1 MNKPGAQGDKKNVI
15 RVIIVDDIPET
26 RENLKKLLAFESD
39 IEVVGTAGTGK
50 EGVELARSV
59 KPDIVLMDIN
69 MPDMDGIQ
77 ATEQISK
84 AVGAVGVIMMS
95 VQHEADYLRRAM
107 LAGARDFLTKPIAG
121 DELYATIRRV
131 YEIPKSGPV
140 REPEEE
146 RDRTDHNGHVI
157 MVYSPQGGVGKTTV
171 ATNLAAA
178 LMRPDTKVLLIDA
191 DLQFGD
197 VGVFL
202 NLVAQASIVNLVKT
216 ATEAELDF
224 DLVENV
230 LIKHDTGL
238 KVLLAPPTP
247 QDAENVPP
255 ETVLQLIPKLK
266 GLFDFIVVD
275 TATRLDDLNLGL
287 FDIAERII
295 LVMVSTL
302 PALKNTRAVLNVL
315 DALKYPDQEKIALV
329 FNRVNADYER
339 TKIVPPV
346 AALEDR
352 LKRKALLS
360 IPVDERKVLTALT
373 RGTPV
378 FAGKDRT
385 SSPAKEFLTLAET
398 LRAGLMPEE
407 LEPVAGPVKSSSR
420 LSRLLGG

>member
-1 MNKPGAQGDKKNVI
+1 MNKPGTQGDKKNMI

-39 IEVVGTAGTGK
+39 IEVVGTAGTGR
-50 EGVELARSV
+50 EGVELARSA

-69 MPDMDGIQ
+69 MPDLDGIQ
-77 ATEQISK
+77 ATELISK
-84 AVGAVGVIMMS
+84 AVGQVGVIMMS

-131 YEIPKSGPV
+131 HEIPKAGPV
-140 REPEEE
+140 GLGPEVALSKPGS
-146 RDRTDHNGHVI
+146 GHII
-157 MVYSPQGGVGKTTV
+157 MVYSPQGGAGKTTI

-178 LMRPDTKVLLIDA
+178 LLRPDTKVLLIDA

-202 NLVAQASIVNLVKT
+202 NLVAQASIVNLVKV
-216 ATEAELDF
+216 ASEADLDL

-247 QDAENVPP
+247 QEAENVPP
-255 ETVLQLIPKLK
+255 EAVLQLIGKLK
-266 GLFDFIVVD
+266 DLFDFIVVD

-287 FDIAERII
+287 FDAADRII
-295 LVMVSTL
+295 LVTISTL
-302 PALKNTRAVLNVL
+302 PALKNTRSVLNVL
-315 DALKYPDQEKIALV
+315 DALKYGEEKVGLV

-339 TKIVPPV
+339 TKVVPPV
-346 AALEDR
+346 AALEER
-352 LKRKALLS
+352 LKRRALLS
-360 IPVDERKVLTALT
+360 IPADERRVLTALT

-385 SSPAKEFLTLAET
+385 ISPAKEYLMLAEA
-398 LRAGLMPEE
+398 LRNSLVPEE
-407 LEPVAGPVKSSSR
+407 AEPAAGPVAKSSSR

>member
-1 MNKPGAQGDKKNVI
+1 MNKPGAQGDKKTVI

-50 EGVELARSV
+50 EGVELARSL

-77 ATEQISK
+77 ATELISK
-84 AVGAVGVIMMS
+84 AIGAVGVIMMS

-131 YEIPKSGPV
+131 YEIPKSGPLRDD
-140 REPEEE
+140 REDE
-146 RDRTDHNGHVI
+146 RDKTAHDGHVI
-157 MVYSPQGGVGKTTV
+157 MVYSPQGGAGKTTV

-202 NLVAQASIVNLVKT
+202 NLVAQASIVNLVKV
-216 ATEAELDF
+216 ATETDLDV

-238 KVLLAPPTP
+238 KVLLAPPSP

-255 ETVLQLIPKLK
+255 ETVLQLIAKLK

-287 FDIAERII
+287 FDAAERII
-295 LVMVSTL
+295 LVTISTL

-315 DALKYPDQEKIALV
+315 DALKYGEDKLVLV
-329 FNRVNADYER
+329 FNRVNAEHER
-339 TKIVPPV
+339 NKVVPPV

-360 IPVDERKVLTALT
+360 IPADERKVLTALT

-385 SSPAKEFLTLAET
+385 SSPAKEYLALAEA
-398 LRAGLMPEE
+398 LRTSLMPEE
-407 LEPVAGPVKSSSR
+407 LEPVAGPVKQSSR

>member
-1 MNKPGAQGDKKNVI
+1 MI

-26 RENLKKLLAFESD
+26 RENLKKLLAFEAD

-50 EGVELARSV
+50 DGVELARSA

-77 ATEQISK
+77 ATELISK
-84 AVGAVGVIMMS
+84 AVGQVGVIMMS

-131 YEIPKSGPV
+131 YEIPKLGGPLLGN
-140 REPEEE
+140 EPPPPPPGG
-146 RDRTDHNGHVI
+146 GHVI
-157 MVYSPQGGVGKTTV
+157 MVYSPQGGAGKTTV

-202 NLVAQASIVNLVKT
+202 NLVAQASIVNLVKV
-216 ATEAELDF
+216 ASDSDLDV

-247 QDAENVPP
+247 QEAENVPP
-255 ETVLQLIPKLK
+255 EAVLNLIIKLK
-266 GLFDFIVVD
+266 DLFDFIVVD
-275 TATRLDDLNLGL
+275 TATHLDDLNLGL
-287 FDIAERII
+287 FDMAERIV
-295 LVMVSTL
+295 LVTVSTL
-302 PALKNTRAVLNVL
+302 PALKNTRAVLNLL
-315 DALKYPDQEKIALV
+315 DALKYGEDKISLI
-329 FNRVNADYER
+329 FNRVNAEYER
-339 TKIVPPV
+339 ARVVPPV
-346 AALEDR
+346 AALEER
-352 LKRKALLS
+352 LKRKALLT
-360 IPVDERKVLTALT
+360 IPANEQKVLSALT

-378 FAGKDRT
+378 FAGKDRN
-385 SSPAKEFLTLAET
+385 SSPAKEYLTLAEA
-398 LRAGLMPEE
+398 LRTSLTPGE
-407 LEPVAGPVKSSSR
+407 LEPAAGPVSKQSSR